1 MKNKISLRNQMSQKM
16 VFAVWIC
23 AVVTFVIMSFVVLL
37 SCNNI
42 VTWDKFAK
50 TDFEIVSE
58 KNQDGQ
64 DVFVAL
70 ISSPEQ
76 LAGAFELANN
86 SSAVYAESEE
96 SNLQSFFNQTT
107 NKTFKITSS
116 LHLGSYTW
124 SSPDLKSGYTIDGG
138 GYVIDGLKITSS
150 KEVAGFVG
158 TNNGTIKNMILS
170 NVSISYSSSYSGS
183 GEVQVGG
190 IAGANKGIIENCEVS
205 GIISGPESSTSRL
218 VGGIVGKQYSGSIT
232 KCFNKAS
239 VSNGSHI
246 GGIVGYAD
254 KGTINL
260 DYNYGD
266 VTTVSEGCVRQG
278 GIAGE
283 ITANIT
289 FSQCYNEGFIYG
301 YNSEENS
308 DSAVGGIVGYC
319 YAVVDQCYNKGLVK
333 NGFKIINMLGIPLQ
347 TPSSLTAYTG
357 GIVGITSADVKNCG
371 NSGTI
376 ISGSVLRS
384 EEKSDFTALDSSTT
398 KKFANN
404 VGWLWA
410 YDLYVVSGMYKDSK
424 GSGNYKTSTYQ
435 SKKWGSYYDNFV
447 GGIVG
452 KSSSNV
458 QDCFNSGL
466 VGTSNFSDAKTIQN
480 YTIYFKWKANKE
492 YHLLITENVS
502 FDKDWRIGHIA
513 GKCSSQSGCFFTEE
527 NFTYER
533 SIGVSQELRNGSDT
547 KSMELESW
555 SKNSENKSWYLN
567 GLGNAD
573 FNTYHNINAKSV
585 DKIIFSAHYDGNVER
600 DEKTIYTLKTDL
612 SSKTW
617 TESCG
622 TPNTNPAIGANLSA
636 DIWVVDASINGGKP
650 ILKCFYF

>member
-1 MKNKISLRNQMSQKM
+1 MKNKVCLRNKISQKM
-16 VFAVWIC
+16 VFSVWIC
-23 AVVTFVIMSFVVLL
+23 AVVTFVIISFAVLF
-37 SCNNI
+37 SSNNI
-42 VTWDKFAK
+42 VTWEQFAK
-50 TDFEIVSE
+50 TDFDIVSE
-58 KNQDGQ
+58 KNQNGQ

-86 SSAVYAESEE
+86 SSAVYAASEE
-96 SNLQSFFNQTT
+96 SGLQGFFNQTA

-138 GYVIDGLKITSS
+138 GYVLDGLKITSS

-170 NVSISYSSSYSGS
+170 NVSISYSSSYSGNA
-183 GEVQVGG
+183 QVGG
-190 IAGANKGIIENCEVS
+190 VAGANKGIIENCEVS
-205 GIISGPESSTSRL
+205 GTISGPESSTSRL
-218 VGGIVGKQYSGSIT
+218 VGGIVGKQYSGSII

-239 VSNGSHI
+239 VNNGSHI

-289 FSQCYNEGFIYG
+289 LSQCYNQGTIYG
-301 YNSEENS
+301 YNTNGGS

-319 YAVVDQCYNKGLVK
+319 YANIDQCYNQGTIK
-333 NGFKIINMLGIPLQ
+333 NGYD
-347 TPSSLTAYTG
+347 SSENPKSLIAYTG
-357 GIVGITSADVKNCG
+357 GIVGITSAGVTNCG
-371 NSGTI
+371 NAGAVV
-376 ISGSVLRS
+376 SGSIHRTGS
-384 EEKSDFTALDSSTT
+384 ASNFTALDSSTT

-410 YDLYVVSGMYKDSK
+410 YDIYVVGGTYSDSG
-424 GSGNYKTSTYQ
+424 GSGNYKTSTYTSQ
-435 SKKWGSYYDNFV
+435 KWETYYDNFV
-447 GGIVG
+447 GGVVG
-452 KSSSNV
+452 KSSSSVTNS
-458 QDCFNSGL
+458 FNSGS
-466 VGTSNFSDAKTIQN
+466 VRTANGSGAYITQK
-480 YTIYFKWKANKE
+480 YTIYFKWKANRE
-492 YHLLITENVS
+492 YHLLLTENVS
-502 FDKDWRIGHIA
+502 FQTNWRIGHIA
-513 GKCSSQSGCFFTEE
+513 GACSSQSGCFFTEA
-527 NFTYER
+527 NFSYGR
-533 SIGVSQELRNGSDT
+533 SISVSQELRNGSKT
-547 KSMELESW
+547 KSMSISSW
-555 SKNSENKSWYLN
+555 TKNSENSDWYLN

-573 FNTYHNINAKSV
+573 FNTYHNINAKSA
-585 DKIIFSAHYDGNVER
+585 DKIVFSAHYDGNVER
-600 DEKTIYTLKTDL
+600 SETTIYTLSTGL
-612 SSKTW
+612 SSATW

-622 TPNTNPAIGANLSA
+622 TASTNPVIGTNISSDYWMAN
-636 DIWVVDASINGGKP
+636 ASINGGNP